1 MTTFVA
7 GLLIFV
13 LQKPQLL
20 LLPHVTGPLAV
31 SQQISSERV
40 RAIRL
45 ELHSS
50 SYREGKP
57 VADIA
62 GAIRSKLAAGGFKV
76 TTDSQTAP
84 EAILQLKYEELKG
97 RAFSDGYITNIA
109 VKVTLRHPTGPA
121 VLLDKTIHV
130 NPVGNLVYA
139 LMCPPWCDEKS
150 AYTQTIQRLNDH
162 PVFMY
167 LADYVKG
174 ALRMTTDTEGS
185 ILVSALQ
192 SNEVGTMEEAVRQL
206 MFEVPAADRAD
217 VVPLL
222 IGLLRSSKASAASR
236 SKAAVV
242 LGHYKAT
249 DVLIEV
255 LGDPG
260 HRDVQQAVAEALGTA
275 ADRRAVDKLVNALLE
290 NPDRDV
296 RHAAATALGRIG
308 DPRAVDALIKSLKDK
323 YLEYAAAGALGHLK
337 DARSVEPLI
346 QVLKSANNGARA
358 ASATALGSIGDLR
371 ALEALE
377 ELSRSDP
384 DDFVRKAATEAVRVL
399 RGDRIII
406 RDERVSRSEGY
417 PDWGDRR

>member
-1 MTTFVA
+1 
-7 GLLIFV
+7 
-13 LQKPQLL
+13 
-20 LLPHVTGPLAV
+20 
-31 SQQISSERV
+31 
-40 RAIRL
+40 
-45 ELHSS
+45 
-50 SYREGKP
+50 
-57 VADIA
+57 
-62 GAIRSKLAAGGFKV
+62 
-76 TTDSQTAP
+76 
-84 EAILQLKYEELKG
+84 
-97 RAFSDGYITNIA
+97 
-109 VKVTLRHPTGPA
+109 
-121 VLLDKTIHV
+121 
-130 NPVGNLVYA
+130 
-139 LMCPPWCDEKS
+139 
-150 AYTQTIQRLNDH
+150 
-162 PVFMY
+162 MY